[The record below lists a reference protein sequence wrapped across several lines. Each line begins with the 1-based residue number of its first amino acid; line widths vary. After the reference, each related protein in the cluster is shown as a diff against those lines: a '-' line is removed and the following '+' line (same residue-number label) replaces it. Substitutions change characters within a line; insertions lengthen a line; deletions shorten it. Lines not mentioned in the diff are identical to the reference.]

1 MLDLQLAP
9 SVAVSPLLT
18 ANLSHNR
25 IQFIQDLDR
34 FSRLTSLVLD
44 GNQIEAVAGL
54 RALQQLRVLS
64 LRGNG
69 LRNCRGLEGAVRLPV
84 VSQRRSQRVFL
95 SSNSSSSVTAV
106 GWTNAW
112 LVS

>member
-1 MLDLQLAP
+1 MLPQVLDLQLAP
-9 SVAVSPLLT
+9 SMAVSPLLT
-18 ANLSHNR
+18 ADLSHNR

-34 FSRLTSLVLD
+34 FSRLTCLVLD

-69 LRNCRGLEGAVRLPV
+69 LRNCRGLEGACLEART
-84 VSQRRSQRVFL
+84 RWHL
-95 SSNSSSSVTAV
+95 SSSGSSSSSSSSSTL
-106 GWTNAW
+106 THT
-112 LVS
+112 